1 MENGDDIMDQKE
13 LARKIKLIIMDVD
26 GTLSDGRFFVLP
38 DGESLKSFD
47 VKDGTGIIFAG
58 LAGIK
63 TAIITGKKSKAVKNR
78 AEELKIDDY
87 YEGVFDKTK
96 PFYELLEKYNLG
108 KEEVTFI
115 GDDIGDAEV
124 MGMVGFS
131 AAVGDAHP
139 LIKRISHYIAKRYG
153 GRGAVREVID
163 FILDAQEK
171 WPEIFMQLKSG
182 EDFEEMSRKINS

>member
-1 MENGDDIMDQKE
+1 MDQKE
-13 LARKIKLIIMDVD
+13 LAKKIKLLIMDVD
-26 GTLSDGRFFVLP
+26 GTLSDGRFYVLP
-38 DGESLKSFD
+38 DGTVLKSFD

-63 TAIITGKKSKAVKNR
+63 TAIISGKQSEAVRKR
-78 AEELKIDDY
+78 AEELHVDDY
-87 YEGVFDKTK
+87 YEGVDNKTA
-96 PFYELLEKYNLG
+96 PFFELLEKYDLK
-108 KEEVTFI
+108 KEEVAYI

-139 LIKRISHYIAKRYG
+139 LIKRISHFIAKRYG
-153 GRGAVREVID
+153 GRGAVRELID

-171 WPEIFMQLKSG
+171 WQEIFTRLRSA
-182 EDFEEMSRKINS
+182 ENAEEITRKINS

>member
-1 MENGDDIMDQKE
+1 MDQKE
-13 LARKIKLIIMDVD
+13 LAKNVKLIIMDVD
-26 GTLSDGRFFVLP
+26 GTLSDGRFFMLP
-38 DGESLKSFD
+38 DGEAIKSFD
-47 VKDGTGIIFAG
+47 VKDGTGIVFAK

-63 TAIITGKKSKAVKNR
+63 TAIISGKKSKLVKKR
-78 AEELKIDDY
+78 AQELHIDDY
-87 YEGVFDKTK
+87 YEGIFNKTE
-96 PFYELLEKYNLG
+96 PFNELLAKYELK
-108 KEEVTFI
+108 KEEVAYI

-163 FILDAQEK
+163 FILDVQEK
-171 WPEIFMQLKSG
+171 WPAIFTRLKSPDEL
-182 EDFEEMSRKINS
+182 EDILKKVNS

>member
-1 MENGDDIMDQKE
+1 MENGDDLMDQKE
-13 LARKIKLIIMDVD
+13 HAKSIKLIIMDVD
-26 GTLSDGRFFVLP
+26 GTLSDGRFFMFP
-38 DGESLKSFD
+38 DGEVIKSFD
-47 VKDGTGIIFAG
+47 VKDGTGIVFAG

-63 TAIITGKKSKAVKNR
+63 TAIISGKISLTVRKR
-78 AEELKIDDY
+78 AEELHIDDY
-87 YEGVFDKTK
+87 FEGVSNKAV
-96 PFYELLEKYNLG
+96 PFNQLLEKYDLT
-108 KEEVTFI
+108 KEEVAYI

-163 FILDAQEK
+163 FILDVQGK
-171 WPEIFMQLKSG
+171 WPSIFSTLKSSKDL
-182 EDFEEMSRKINS
+182 EDLLRKINS

>member
-1 MENGDDIMDQKE
+1 MDQKE
-13 LARKIKLIIMDVD
+13 LAKKIKLIVIDVD

-38 DGESLKSFD
+38 SGEVIKSFD
-47 VKDGTGIIFAG
+47 VKDGTGIVFAG

-63 TAIITGKKSKAVKNR
+63 TAIITGKTAEMVRKR
-78 AEELKIDDY
+78 AEELNIDDY
-87 YEGVFDKTK
+87 YEGVVDKTK
-96 PFYELLEKYNLG
+96 PFLELLEKYGLE
-108 KEEVTFI
+108 KEEAAYI

-171 WPEIFMQLKSG
+171 WPEIFTRIKKSDNSDEILK
-182 EDFEEMSRKINS
+182 KINS

>member
-1 MENGDDIMDQKE
+1 MENGDDLMDQKE
-13 LARKIKLIIMDVD
+13 LAKKVKLLIMDVD

-38 DGESLKSFD
+38 DGENIKSFD
-47 VKDGTGIIFAG
+47 VKDGTGIFFAN

-63 TAIITGKKSKAVKNR
+63 TAIITGKASKAVQQR
-78 AEELKIDDY
+78 AEELNIDDY
-87 YEGVFDKTK
+87 YEGIFNKTV
-96 PFYELLEKYNLG
+96 PFYELLEKYELN
-108 KEEVTFI
+108 KDEVAYI

-139 LIKRISHYIAKRYG
+139 LIKRISHYISKRYG

-171 WPEIFMQLKSG
+171 WPEIFARIKESENVEDILK
-182 EDFEEMSRKINS
+182 KVNS

>member
-1 MENGDDIMDQKE
+1 ME
-13 LARKIKLIIMDVD
+13 
-26 GTLSDGRFFVLP
+26 
-38 DGESLKSFD
+38 
-47 VKDGTGIIFAG
+47 KD
-58 LAGIK
+58 
-63 TAIITGKKSKAVKNR
+63 
-78 AEELKIDDY
+78 
-87 YEGVFDKTK
+87 
-96 PFYELLEKYNLG
+96 
-108 KEEVTFI
+108 EVAYV

-171 WPEIFMQLKSG
+171 WPEIFARIKESDNVEEILK
-182 EDFEEMSRKINS
+182 KVNS

>member
-13 LARKIKLIIMDVD
+13 LAKKIKLIIMDVD

-38 DGESLKSFD
+38 DGKTIKSFD
-47 VKDGTGIIFAG
+47 VKDGAGIIFLG
-58 LAGIK
+58 LADIK
-63 TAIITGKKSKAVKNR
+63 SAVITGKSSKAVRNR
-78 AEELKIDDY
+78 VAELHIDDY
-87 YEGVFDKTK
+87 YEGISNKSI
-96 PFYELLEKYNLG
+96 PFFELLKKYDL
-108 KEEVTFI
+108 KKDEVAYI

-163 FILDAQEK
+163 FILDTQGK
-171 WPEIFMQLKSG
+171 WPEIFAKLKK
-182 EDFEEMSRKINS
+182 EENQEEILKQINS

>member
-1 MENGDDIMDQKE
+1 MDQKE
-13 LARKIKLIIMDVD
+13 LAKKVKLIIMDVD

-38 DGESLKSFD
+38 SGEAMKSFD

-63 TAIITGKKSKAVKNR
+63 TAIIMGKESEAVRNR
-78 AEELKIDDY
+78 AEELHVDDY
-87 YEGVFDKTK
+87 YEGVVDKTK
-96 PFYELLEKYNLG
+96 PFFELLEKYELP
-108 KEEVTFI
+108 KEEVSYI

-163 FILDAQEK
+163 FILDVQEK
-171 WPEIFMQLKSG
+171 WPEIFTRLKNTKDSD
-182 EDFEEMSRKINS
+182 ELLRKINS

>member
-1 MENGDDIMDQKE
+1 MDQKE
-13 LARKIKLIIMDVD
+13 LAKNVKLIIMDVD

-38 DGESLKSFD
+38 EGEVMKSFD
-47 VKDGTGIIFAG
+47 VKDGTGIFFAMLAG
-58 LAGIK
+58 LK
-63 TAIITGKKSKAVKNR
+63 TAIITGKASKAVKKR
-78 AEELKIDDY
+78 AEELQIDDY
-87 YEGVFDKTK
+87 YEGIFNKTI
-96 PFYELLEKYNLG
+96 PFNELLEKYELN
-108 KEEVTFI
+108 KDEVAYI

-171 WPEIFMQLKSG
+171 WPEIFTKIRESENVEDVLK
-182 EDFEEMSRKINS
+182 KVNS

>member
-1 MENGDDIMDQKE
+1 MDQKE
-13 LARKIKLIIMDVD
+13 LAKKIKLIIMDVD
-26 GTLSDGRFFVLP
+26 GTLSDGRFFMFP
-38 DGESLKSFD
+38 NGEVIKSFD
-47 VKDGTGIIFAG
+47 VKDGTGIVFAG

-63 TAIITGKKSKAVKNR
+63 TAIISGKTSKTVRMR
-78 AEELKIDDY
+78 AEELQIDDY
-87 YEGVFDKTK
+87 FEGVSNKTV
-96 PFYELLEKYNLG
+96 PLHQLLEKYDLS
-108 KEEVTFI
+108 KDEVAYI

-163 FILDAQEK
+163 FILDVQEK
-171 WPEIFMQLKSG
+171 WPSIFTKLKSSKDLD
-182 EDFEEMSRKINS
+182 EVLKKINS

>member
-1 MENGDDIMDQKE
+1 MDQKE
-13 LARKIKLIIMDVD
+13 LAKKVKLIIMDVD

-38 DGESLKSFD
+38 GGEAIKSFD
-47 VKDGTGIIFAG
+47 VKDGTGIIFTG

-63 TAIITGKKSKAVKNR
+63 TAIITGKTSEAVRNR
-78 AEELKIDDY
+78 AKELHVDDY
-87 YEGVFDKTK
+87 YEGIVDKTK
-96 PFYELLEKYNLG
+96 PFYELLEKYDLK
-108 KEEVTFI
+108 KEEVAYI

-163 FILDAQEK
+163 FILDVQEK
-171 WPEIFMQLKSG
+171 WPEIFTKIKKSENSEEILK
-182 EDFEEMSRKINS
+182 KINS

>member
-1 MENGDDIMDQKE
+1 MDQKE
-13 LARKIKLIIMDVD
+13 LAKKIKLIIMDVD

-38 DGESLKSFD
+38 DGKTIKSFD
-47 VKDGTGIIFAG
+47 VKDGAGIIFLG
-58 LAGIK
+58 LADIK
-63 TAIITGKKSKAVKNR
+63 SAVITGKSSEAVRNR
-78 AEELKIDDY
+78 VAELHIDDY
-87 YEGVFDKTK
+87 YEGISNKSI
-96 PFYELLEKYNLG
+96 PFFELLKKYDLKKG
-108 KEEVTFI
+108 EVAYI

-163 FILDAQEK
+163 FILDTQGK
-171 WPEIFMQLKSG
+171 WPEIFAKLKK
-182 EDFEEMSRKINS
+182 EENQEEILKQINS

>member
-1 MENGDDIMDQKE
+1 MDQKE
-13 LARKIKLIIMDVD
+13 LAKKVKLLIMDVD
-26 GTLSDGRFFVLP
+26 GTLSDGRFFILP
-38 DGESLKSFD
+38 DGTAMKSFD

-58 LAGIK
+58 LAGLK
-63 TAIITGKKSKAVKNR
+63 TAIITGKKSEAVRKR
-78 AEELKIDDY
+78 AEELHIDDY
-87 YEGVFDKTK
+87 YEGVQDKTI
-96 PFYELLEKYNLG
+96 PLDELLEKYNVK
-108 KEEVTFI
+108 KEEVAFI

-153 GRGAVREVID
+153 GRGAVRETID

-171 WPEIFMQLKSG
+171 WPEIFTKLKSSSNAD
-182 EDFEEMSRKINS
+182 EIMRKINS

>member
-1 MENGDDIMDQKE
+1 MENGDDMMDQKE
-13 LARKIKLIIMDVD
+13 LAKKIKLIIMDVD
-26 GTLSDGRFFVLP
+26 GTLSDGRFFMLP
-38 DGESLKSFD
+38 DGEAIKSFD

-63 TAIITGKKSKAVKNR
+63 TAIISGKISKTVKMR
-78 AEELKIDDY
+78 AEELQIDDY
-87 YEGVFDKTK
+87 FDGVSNKII
-96 PFYELLEKYNLG
+96 PFNQLLEKYDLS
-108 KEEVTFI
+108 KEEVAYI

-139 LIKRISHYIAKRYG
+139 LIKRISHFIAKRYG

-163 FILDAQEK
+163 FILDVQEK
-171 WPEIFMQLKSG
+171 WPSIFTKLKSSRDV
-182 EDFEEMSRKINS
+182 EDVLKKINS